1 MFHTKET
8 IYWTKGQNLLTI
20 IDTKTKTSSPFYGT
34 LLMTKSYVFI
44 EILLQVFPLRSPFW
58 SEWLM
63 FYIICFQ
70 TKYRATQKGG
80 FIGEYRGEYFLR
92 RRHGNEIYV
101 ITVTGSCNFNRVLNL
116 WSKYNGKQECIK
128 TILYDLKLH
137 AIMKSSVTMIVL
149 RSKNKEKY
157 ISIKSVWNAKYVKA
171 CRYLVSIQAVVSF
184 QTFKH

>member
-1 MFHTKET
+1 
-8 IYWTKGQNLLTI
+8 
-20 IDTKTKTSSPFYGT
+20 
-34 LLMTKSYVFI
+34 
-44 EILLQVFPLRSPFW
+44 
-58 SEWLM
+58 M

-128 TILYDLKLH
+128 TIVYDLKLH

-157 ISIKSVWNAKYVKA
+157 ISIKSVWNTKYVKA
-171 CRYLVSIQAVVSF
+171 CRYLMSIQAVVSF